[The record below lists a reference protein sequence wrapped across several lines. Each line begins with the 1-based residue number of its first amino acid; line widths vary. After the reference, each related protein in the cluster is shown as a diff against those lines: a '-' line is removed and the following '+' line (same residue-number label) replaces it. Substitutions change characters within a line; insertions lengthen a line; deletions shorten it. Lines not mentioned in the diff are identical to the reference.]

1 MTTLTLL
8 TRVYD
13 VNQLNQIDKALKH
26 SLEGLNV
33 EVKILGTAADR
44 WVQVALAG
52 EDEGVAANY
61 LSKEIG
67 FCPTSFENVKKF
79 STLNGYITNLE
90 KSREELS
97 MDVGVFQPKI
107 IYAIVPLRRLQAQL
121 VDGRKAALRKIA
133 ELFGFC
139 ENLPINIKVVR
150 VNEEGSRI
158 EAELST
164 RQVKR
169 YEVWRE
175 SLLDRLLVL
184 GTSLYEVKK
193 TLEYARLNRDVINVE
208 PLGMFEHALTC
219 KLGTDAA
226 GLIPKIGRI
235 LKHAKFA
242 VFNPKKIRGFLE
254 VKTPVGGP
262 GRT

>member
-8 TRVYD
+8 TRIYNVD
-13 VNQLNQIDKALKH
+13 QLNQIDKVLKL
-26 SLEGLNV
+26 SFEGLNV
-33 EVKILGTAADR
+33 EVKILGTAANK
-44 WVQVALAG
+44 WVQVALTG

-61 LSKEIG
+61 LSKEVG

-79 STLNGYITNLE
+79 STLNGYVTNLE

-97 MDVGVFQPKI
+97 VDLGVFQPKI
-107 IYAIVPLRRLQAQL
+107 VYAIVPLRHLQAQL
-121 VDGRKAALRKIA
+121 VDGRKIALGKIA
-133 ELFGFC
+133 ELYGFC
-139 ENLPINIKVVR
+139 EDLPINIKIAR
-150 VNEEGSRI
+150 VNEEGSLI

-169 YEVWRE
+169 YEDWQE

-184 GTSLYEVKK
+184 GASLYEVKK
-193 TLEYARLNRDVINVE
+193 TLEYARLNRDVISVE

-235 LKHAKFA
+235 LKNAKFA

-254 VKTPVGGP
+254 AKTPSGGP
-262 GRT
+262 SRT